1 MKSIKTK
8 AWKWLNKTLE
18 VKHIALY
25 FLLLIILIES
35 LIIFGSMIEKRY
47 VYGLGEE
54 EQFKTG
60 LSHKCYE
67 TKQGKYCIV
76 AKKVYWYERSDR

>member
-1 MKSIKTK
+1 MFNRIGKYMKKTY
-8 AWKWLNKTLE
+8 NTPYM
-18 VKHIALY
+18 ALY
-25 FLLLIILIES
+25 FFIFMIILEAI
-35 LIIFGSMIEKRY
+35 IIFCSMIQKRY

-60 LSHKCYE
+60 ISHKCYE
-67 TKQGKYCIV
+67 TKQGKYCMI

>member
-1 MKSIKTK
+1 MKSIKTRI
-8 AWKWLNKTLE
+8 WKWLNKPLE
-18 VKHIALY
+18 VKYMALY

-35 LIIFGSMIEKRY
+35 LIIIGSMIEKRY

-60 LSHKCYE
+60 LSKKCYE
-67 TKQGKYCIV
+67 TKKGKYCMI

>member
-1 MKSIKTK
+1 MKSIKTRI
-8 AWKWLNKTLE
+8 WKWLNKPLE
-18 VKHIALY
+18 VKYMALY

-60 LSHKCYE
+60 IANKCYE
-67 TKQGKYCIV
+67 TKQGKYCMI

>member
-1 MKSIKTK
+1 MKSIKTRI
-8 AWKWLNKTLE
+8 WKWLNKPLE
-18 VKHIALY
+18 VKYMALY

-47 VYGLGEE
+47 EYGLGEE
-54 EQFKTG
+54 EQFKIG

-67 TKQGKYCIV
+67 TKQGKYCMI

>member
-1 MKSIKTK
+1 MKSIKTRI
-8 AWKWLNKTLE
+8 WKWLNKPLE
-18 VKHIALY
+18 VKYMALY

-35 LIIFGSMIEKRY
+35 LIIFGSMIKKRY
-47 VYGLGEE
+47 IYGLGEE

-67 TKQGKYCIV
+67 TKQGKYCMI

>member
-1 MKSIKTK
+1 
-8 AWKWLNKTLE
+8 
-18 VKHIALY
+18 
-25 FLLLIILIES
+25 
-35 LIIFGSMIEKRY
+35 MIQKRY

-67 TKQGKYCIV
+67 TKQGKYCMI
-76 AKKVYWYERSDR
+76 AKKVYWYERSNKK

>member
-8 AWKWLNKTLE
+8 VWKWLNKPLE
-18 VKHIALY
+18 VKYMALY

-35 LIIFGSMIEKRY
+35 LIILGSMIQKRY

-60 LSHKCYE
+60 LSKKCYE
-67 TKQGKYCIV
+67 TKQGKYCMIS
-76 AKKVYWYERSDR
+76 KKVYWYERSDR